1 MNRIIVCPLHDV
13 RALLAVRQ
21 PSHVVS
27 LISPATDLDLD
38 LFSGQSEHLVLK
50 FNDINHPQEGLIAPD
65 EIHIR
70 AYLDFLDS
78 WGGSRPLLIHC
89 WAGVSRSPAAAY
101 IAAMTCNGVGCER
114 EIAQNLRTKAPYA
127 TPNRRMIEIA
137 DGLLQKQGTMTAA
150 IDAIGRGADTAWG
163 SSFSLSAR

>member
-1 MNRIIVCPLHDV
+1 MVAI
-13 RALLAVRQ
+13 RQ

-27 LISPATDLDLD
+27 LISPAADLDLD
-38 LFSGQSEHLVLK
+38 LASGQSEHLFLR
-50 FNDINHPQEGLIAPD
+50 FNDINHLQDGLIAPD

-78 WGGSRPLLIHC
+78 WEGSRPLLIHC

-101 IAAMTCNGVGCER
+101 IAAIARNGASCER
-114 EIAQNLRTKAPYA
+114 DIAMNLRAKAPYA

-150 IDAIGRGADTAWG
+150 IDAIGRGSDTAWG